1 MIVSDLWR
9 ADARAAG
16 EQKRESLIMSIGK
29 TRSALYKTARIL
41 GDINAVK
48 RGTVGKRVARR
59 VAGRATGRGLGKLF
73 K

>member
-1 MIVSDLWR
+1 MAKKGWT
-9 ADARAAG
+9 
-16 EQKRESLIMSIGK
+16 IGK

-48 RGTVGKRVARR
+48 RGTIGQRAINRTVGKVSGRV
-59 VAGRATGRGLGKLF
+59 TGKVSRSIWKIF